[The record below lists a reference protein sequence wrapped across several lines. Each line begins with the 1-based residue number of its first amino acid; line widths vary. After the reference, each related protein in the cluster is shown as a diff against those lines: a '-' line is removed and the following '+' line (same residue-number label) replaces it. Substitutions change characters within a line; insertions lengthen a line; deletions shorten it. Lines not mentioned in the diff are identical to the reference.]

1 MKSFKRNEVIY
12 LLYEVIAGAPSI
24 MIPIGFVLG
33 EFGEMGSLNLDSKL
47 NLIVLTVFPF
57 IFFTF
62 PFFILFYE
70 IKIEKAEKKKE
81 YLKKLKR
88 EMKKNEIKNVAKE
101 KKELLKI

>member
-57 IFFTF
+57 IFLTF

-70 IKIEKAEKKKE
+70 IKNERVKKKTE
-81 YLKKLKR
+81 CVKKQKMINKM
-88 EMKKNEIKNVAKE
+88 MKE
-101 KKELLKI
+101 